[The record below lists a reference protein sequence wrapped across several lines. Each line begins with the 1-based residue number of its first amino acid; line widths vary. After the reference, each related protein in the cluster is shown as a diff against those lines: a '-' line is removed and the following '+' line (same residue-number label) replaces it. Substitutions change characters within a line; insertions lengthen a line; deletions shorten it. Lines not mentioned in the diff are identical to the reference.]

1 LKVTDIITISELA
14 RLMNI
19 SRPTLYKYLYD
30 YENDNSNN
38 IPSDYKLLFDHIVN
52 NAKDKKDIYNYCM
65 NQFESDDEKAILDK
79 IKMLIQDKIYKDIFN
94 KLTKDIN
101 IDKLNKIN
109 QILMED

>member
-1 LKVTDIITISELA
+1 MKVTDIITISELA